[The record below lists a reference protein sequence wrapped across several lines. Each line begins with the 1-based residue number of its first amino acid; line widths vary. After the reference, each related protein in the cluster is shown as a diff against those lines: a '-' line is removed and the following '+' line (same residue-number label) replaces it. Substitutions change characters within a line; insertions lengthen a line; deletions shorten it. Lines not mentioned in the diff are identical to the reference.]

1 MLTLQNS
8 HILGDKDAQY
18 CLIQPIDQNDEK
30 LLTQEF
36 NTICELC
43 KGK

>member
-30 LLTQEF
+30 RVSPKTQ
-36 NTICELC
+36 L
-43 KGK
+43 